1 MNIEKQTTTDYF
13 EDIAFHPSLDIKKEI
28 LVLGFRIKPEMNKE
42 ENLFVIV
49 SGNEVQVTK
58 EPVFAINGSTHH
70 IDVKGRKLAKLS
82 KQWNKADL
90 DNYRVELFE
99 NLKGVVPQ
107 AVFQKLVETLRKHVE
122 LDEPDYTI
130 ISAWIIGTYFF
141 PIFAAY
147 PYLHIKAPK
156 GSGKT
161 QCLSFLNQT
170 CFNAV
175 KARASLPAM
184 RDTVDSLRGTY
195 LMDQADALRRPNMED
210 FLDIL
215 TDSYKRGG
223 GDVRKMVADKG
234 KNWSLEEFQAYSPK
248 GFASIHPL
256 PEDLRDRCI
265 IISLTRSGK
274 NFHTLNEEDQT
285 WKELR
290 GELYKLLITYFQEID
305 MQYQVKTTSY
315 RLDPSLVGRE
325 LELWI
330 PLEVLMERFGVSMFE
345 QKEAKERFLSQ
356 YGFAEAQVNDL
367 ERQVIELIQR
377 RIGGELEITLAPKEI
392 AENIDSLWFEDA
404 DSAKQQAAEVGK
416 IISKF
421 NLSSRKLPR
430 SNKGERYVFSKE
442 KVEKIYHGYFTQ
454 EEASEHAPTYTDEK
468 EPETT
473 SGLFVN
479 AERV

>member
-1 MNIEKQTTTDYF
+1 MKDEMKQTTDYF

-28 LVLGFRIKPEMNKE
+28 LVLGFRIKPEIDKE

-49 SGNEVQVTK
+49 SGNEIQVTK
-58 EPVFAINGSTHH
+58 EPVFAINGATHH
-70 IDVKGRKLAKLS
+70 IDVRGRKLAKFS
-82 KQWNKADL
+82 HKWNKTNL
-90 DNYRVELFE
+90 DSYRTELFT
-99 NLKGVVPQ
+99 NLKGVMPPV
-107 AVFQKLVETLRKHVE
+107 VFKKLVEVLRKHVE

-130 ISAWIIGTYFF
+130 ISTWIIGTYFF

-274 NFHTLNEEDQT
+274 NFHQLNEEDQT

-290 GELYKLLITYFQEID
+290 GEIYKLLITYFQEINI
-305 MQYQVKTTSY
+305 QYQVKTTSY

-330 PLEVLMERFGVSMFE
+330 PLEVLMERLGVPVNE

-367 ERQVIELIQR
+367 ERQVIE
-377 RIGGELEITLAPKEI
+377 RIRVSLGEQNEITLAPKEI
-392 AENIDSLWFEDA
+392 AETINDLWFDDA
-404 DSAKQQAAEVGK
+404 DSSKQRAAEVGK
-416 IISKF
+416 IVSKF

-430 SNKGERYVFSKE
+430 NNKGERYVFSKD
-442 KVEKIYHGYFTQ
+442 KVEKIYQGYFAQ
-454 EEASEHAPTYTDEK
+454 EQDPEHAPTYTDEK
-468 EPETT
+468 EPVATNE
-473 SGLFVN
+473 LFVN
-479 AERV
+479 DGRV

>member
-1 MNIEKQTTTDYF
+1 MDIEKTTIDYF
-13 EDIAFHPSLDIKKEI
+13 EDIAFHPSLDIKHDI
-28 LVLGFRIKPEMNKE
+28 LLLGFRVKPEMNKE
-42 ENLFVIV
+42 ENLFVVV
-49 SGNEVQVTK
+49 SKDVMQVIK
-58 EPVFAINGSTHH
+58 EGVFAINGNTYN

-82 KQWNKADL
+82 KQWSKNEL
-90 DNYRVELFE
+90 DSFRKERFE
-99 NLKGVVPQ
+99 NLTSVAPQ
-107 AVFQKLVETLRKHVE
+107 EVITKVTDALKKYVE

-130 ISAWIIGTYFF
+130 VSAWIVGTYFF
-141 PIFAAY
+141 PIFSAY

-170 CFNAV
+170 CFNAT

-223 GDVRKMVADKG
+223 GDVRKMIADKG
-234 KNWSLEEFQAYSPK
+234 KNWSLEEFQAYGPK

-265 IISLTRSGK
+265 IVALTKSGK
-274 NFHTLNEEDQT
+274 NFHPLNEEDSL

-290 GELYKLLITYFQEID
+290 GELYKLLVSHFSSILME
-305 MQYQVKTTSY
+305 YQVRTIAYKHN
-315 RLDPSLVGRE
+315 PSMVGRE
-325 LELWI
+325 LELWL
-330 PLEVLMERFGVSMFE
+330 PLEVLMERFGVPPSE
-345 QKEAKERFLSQ
+345 QRQAKERFLSQ

-367 ERQVIELIQR
+367 EREVIE
-377 RIGGELEITLAPKEI
+377 RIRKSIGEQLEITLTPKEI
-392 AENIDSLWFEDA
+392 ADTIDSLWFEDV
-404 DSAKQQAAEVGK
+404 DTLKQRSAEVGK

-421 NLSSRKLPR
+421 NLSTRKLPR
-430 SNKGERYVFSKE
+430 NKQGERYVFAKE
-442 KVEKIYHGYFTQ
+442 KVEKIYQGYFVQ
-454 EEASEHAPTYTDEK
+454 ESDDEHSSTYTNTNNQVVIE
-468 EPETT
+468 
-473 SGLFVN
+473 GLSVN
-479 AERV
+479 AQSV